1 MENTYFSRLTKGDV
15 KMAKKN
21 KFSFDAK
28 YYESFYHKAY
38 NGNSAKKL
46 DSLDDYIDNY
56 EEDEDDY
63 DEFDE
68 GESDYSVPSQHYE
81 KHPERKSEEEPK
93 IKVRRKTDIDFFYMI
108 TMVLALVILLA
119 SAFKMLETKSDI
131 TQTDKKIAAAK
142 NELKDV
148 TALNESLKAT
158 LDTQIDRNYIYS
170 VAVGKLGMVY
180 PNKNK
185 VLYYEPADGGYV
197 RQLSD
202 IP

>member
-1 MENTYFSRLTKGDV
+1 
-15 KMAKKN
+15 MAKTN
-21 KFSFDAK
+21 KYSFDAK
-28 YYESFYHKAY
+28 YYESLYRKAY

-46 DSLDDYIDNY
+46 DVLDDYIDNY
-56 EEDEDDY
+56 EEEEEEYDDLGI
-63 DEFDE
+63 

-81 KHPERKSEEEPK
+81 KHPESKNEKEPK
-93 IKVRRKTDIDFFYMI
+93 VRVRRKVDIDVFYMI
-108 TMVLALVILLA
+108 TMVLALAVLLA

-131 TQTDKKIAAAK
+131 TQADKKIAIAK

-180 PNKNK
+180 PNNNK

-197 RQLSD
+197 RQFSA